1 MLKITAHSE
10 PTQDILELE
19 GRLAGLWVQELKDFW
34 QQHLSAK
41 RQIRVLLQQVSYID
55 DAGKV
60 LLAAMH
66 RAGVNLEA
74 SGCMTKAVIAEIVEK
89 NEQ

>member
-1 MLKITAHSE
+1 MLKITAHSK

-19 GRLAGLWVQELKDFW
+19 GRLAGPWVQELNDCW

-41 RQIRVLLQQVSYID
+41 RQIRVLLRQVSYID

-66 RAGVNLEA
+66 RAGVKLEA
-74 SGCMTKAVIAEIVEK
+74 SGCMTKDVIAEIVRGE
-89 NEQ
+89 NR

>member
-19 GRLAGLWVQELKDFW
+19 GRLAGHWVQELKDFW

-66 RAGVNLEA
+66 RAGVYLEA
-74 SGCMTKAVIAEIVEK
+74 SGCMTKAVIAEIVRGE
-89 NEQ
+89 NP

>member
-19 GRLAGLWVQELKDFW
+19 GRLAGPWVQELKDCW
-34 QQHLSAK
+34 QQHLQAN

-55 DAGKV
+55 ETGKA
-60 LLAAMH
+60 LLATMH
-66 RAGVNLEA
+66 RAGVKLEA
-74 SGCMTKAVIAEIVEK
+74 SGCMTKDVIAEIVRGE
-89 NEQ
+89 NR